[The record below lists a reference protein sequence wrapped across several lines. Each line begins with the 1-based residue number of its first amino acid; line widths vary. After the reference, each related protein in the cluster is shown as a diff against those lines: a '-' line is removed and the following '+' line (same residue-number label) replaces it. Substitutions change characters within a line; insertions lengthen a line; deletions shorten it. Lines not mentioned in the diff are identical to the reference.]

1 MALVQDELTAEL
13 AATPGPIIDRAIAT
27 LEPGQISPEEYVVD
41 NELLDQLEASLVG
54 ELTSQVPPEFD
65 TVAVV
70 VPWDSPYARFGRMT
84 ETLAYTGYDNHAA
97 MLGYE
102 DRTIWLYTLDMTNGV
117 VEHVKRL
124 VQPVDEVER
133 QETGR
138 TGIEV
143 VDDRLF
149 ATDPAEKADLK
160 SITDF
165 HDIDDIESSW
175 NVTSNHSTGRGQKTD
190 SLESAMFTLVSYKAT
205 YLLAVNNGV
214 ERLFAY
220 LNPKAIKSLGRMGVE
235 HRKLLDG
242 EFHLPVPGKPGEY
255 DHGYNAVVIPHSDTN
270 RDVFTKVYTY
280 EPVEGEKPDVRQQMR
295 AAVSA
300 FIANKEVPIFQVS
313 EDAPEAK
320 SVIARML

>member
-1 MALVQDELTAEL
+1 MALLQDELTGEL
-13 AATPGPIIDRAIAT
+13 TTMHGPIVDQAIAT
-27 LEPGQISPEEYVVD
+27 LEPSPISPDEYVVND
-41 NELLDQLEASLVG
+41 ELLDQLETSLV
-54 ELTSQVPPEFD
+54 EQLASQVPSDFD

-84 ETLAYTGYDNHAA
+84 ETVAYEGYDNHAA
-97 MLGYE
+97 MRAYE
-102 DRTIWLYTLDMTNGV
+102 NRSIWLYTVDMTNGV

-124 VQPVDEVER
+124 VQPVDETDR

-149 ATDPAEKADLK
+149 ATDPAEKADLDD
-160 SITDF
+160 ITDF
-165 HDIDDIESSW
+165 HDIDSIESSW

-235 HRKLLDG
+235 HRKLLDR
-242 EFHLPVPGKPGEY
+242 EFHLPEPVKPGEY

-280 EPVEGEKPDVRQQMR
+280 EPTEGEKPDTRLQLR

-313 EDAPEAK
+313 EDTPEAE